1 MNLVTVLLILV
12 LAFLLYR
19 LLGTYDRLVKE
30 LREIR
35 VKCVLPAA
43 GSDTAP

>member
-1 MNLVTVLLILV
+1 MNLVTVLIILI

-35 VKCVLPAA
+35 VKCVTPGS
-43 GSDTAP
+43 GSDADS